1 MKNLFKG
8 ASFYSIIVVLF
19 CLSAV
24 FCNDEKTADP
34 GIVYVGS
41 IMLPSIIYF
50 IFSKQRL
57 NTRICVLAG
66 CIVCSATISIFL
78 VGEPFT
84 STTLKYFLFLFFY
97 VVISSV
103 KFTNENIHFIFK
115 ILAIVSVFLSCAI
128 IASFLTGQT
137 YYDDGRFRFSLNSLG
152 LDKNPNYVTSFINIS
167 FFTLFYSIITGNLR
181 TNKKIIILLSLI
193 IMFSSFCMTGT
204 RAALLTVAITLTSS
218 FFFIKQNKSLIKY
231 LIFAT
236 LILLVIIAH
245 YWGQI
250 QDFSELFL
258 QGRTMT
264 DDDNRS
270 ETWAM
275 VLYAFFNENPVFGF
289 GPSVAAD
296 IGTKYGTMDYLH
308 NIYLEIMVGHGLFGL
323 FLYFLLL
330 SAGWH
335 TVNKKDKRFLLFFL
349 IISGFPLMFQNGF
362 MAVNFWR
369 FAILNRI
376 LVNNSSKSN
385 QTRNIISQ
393 IG

>member
-128 IASFLTGQT
+128 
-137 YYDDGRFRFSLNSLG
+137 
-152 LDKNPNYVTSFINIS
+152 
-167 FFTLFYSIITGNLR
+167 
-181 TNKKIIILLSLI
+181 
-193 IMFSSFCMTGT
+193 
-204 RAALLTVAITLTSS
+204 
-218 FFFIKQNKSLIKY
+218 
-231 LIFAT
+231 
-236 LILLVIIAH
+236 
-245 YWGQI
+245 
-250 QDFSELFL
+250 
-258 QGRTMT
+258 
-264 DDDNRS
+264 
-270 ETWAM
+270 
-275 VLYAFFNENPVFGF
+275 
-289 GPSVAAD
+289 
-296 IGTKYGTMDYLH
+296 
-308 NIYLEIMVGHGLFGL
+308 
-323 FLYFLLL
+323 
-330 SAGWH
+330 
-335 TVNKKDKRFLLFFL
+335 
-349 IISGFPLMFQNGF
+349 
-362 MAVNFWR
+362 
-369 FAILNRI
+369 
-376 LVNNSSKSN
+376 
-385 QTRNIISQ
+385 
-393 IG
+393 